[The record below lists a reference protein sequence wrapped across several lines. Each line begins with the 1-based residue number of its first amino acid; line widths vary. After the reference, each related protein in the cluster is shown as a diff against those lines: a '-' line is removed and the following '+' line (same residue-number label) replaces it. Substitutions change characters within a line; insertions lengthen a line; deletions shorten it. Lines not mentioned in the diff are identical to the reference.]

1 MEPTK
6 EFMINLLSK
15 VQPLQRE
22 ALEKGFAADIDTHIS
37 DFLQGEERNC
47 IYVDFYILEADIHYE
62 FHYLDTEEQS
72 EAKLAM
78 LRADIN
84 ALQYV

>member
-1 MEPTK
+1 MTEK
-6 EFMINLLSK
+6 RSNEFMLNLLK
-15 VQPLQRE
+15 RVQPMQIE
-22 ALEKGFAADIDTHIS
+22 ALKKGFAADIDTHIS

-62 FHYLDTEEQS
+62 FHYGDTEEQL
-72 EAKLAM
+72 EATLAK

-84 ALQYV
+84 AL